1 MTSRARF
8 AATCVA
14 VGLLASAPR
23 AADYPLSL
31 VALASLKT
39 GTTAVTSNVVIRVN
53 RLMEESRR
61 TRVMDALKYN
71 GYLGFVPALRTLPV
85 IGSIELARRKAD
97 IKYAYESKDDHGPR
111 LVLVADRPLFFLN
124 ESEKSKA
131 GYELTIVELRLASDG
146 SGTGSMTGAA
156 RVKLAPDG
164 SVMLDDYAD
173 ALVELTIQKK

>member
-1 MTSRARF
+1 MTFRARF

-61 TRVMDALKYN
+61 TRVMDAMKYN
-71 GYLGFVPALRTLPV
+71 DRSFRPRTLPV
-85 IGSIELARRKAD
+85 IGSIELARRRSTSA
-97 IKYAYESKDDHGPR
+97 R
-111 LVLVADRPLFFLN
+111 LR
-124 ESEKSKA
+124 
-131 GYELTIVELRLASDG
+131 VER
-146 SGTGSMTGAA
+146 
-156 RVKLAPDG
+156 
-164 SVMLDDYAD
+164 
-173 ALVELTIQKK
+173 